1 MPLSLPSMP
10 QLVYRVWHSATANL
24 MSLPTP
30 AASCESG
37 SAVGGCQDPAGV
49 SGCPTDTQLV
59 GEVGDQQ
66 AVSHISSVEAD
77 VAELFDFMIG
87 DHMSWK
93 PKRKVDTEVRPGCLG
108 DSGTGVPVGVAWSS
122 ARSWSEEIQEP
133 GTRTASGEEP
143 KGVAIRLLQTADV
156 AQSGVQKRHRLGANN
171 VALRSV
177 VPARLC
183 PGVPGGP
190 GISAVG
196 QSNCGPSSRVD
207 LARRRPPA
215 SPCTVTHPL
224 CSHPCI
230 SFNLALNRGGEV
242 AKPGKVLQHCAG
254 VIASKV
260 SDQLTVF
267 KVGITVNPVDRW
279 RNAGFGYCNEGYTS
293 MQLLH
298 CERNSRACG
307 FLEAA
312 LIAQFRGTL
321 GCQNEAPGGEGFSTE
336 GDCESMCYLYAV
348 FRGLSR
354 TAPDQRQ
361 PVATAVKSRCRPPP
375 QR

>member
-1 MPLSLPSMP
+1 MPLSLPSTY
-10 QLVYRVWHSATANL
+10 QLVYRVEHSATANL
-24 MSLPTP
+24 MSLQTP
-30 AASCESG
+30 ASCESG
-37 SAVGGCQDPAGV
+37 SAAGGYQDTAGV
-49 SGCPTDTQLV
+49 RGCPSGTLLV

-66 AVSHISSVEAD
+66 AVSHISSAEAD
-77 VAELFDFMIG
+77 AAELFDFLIA

-93 PKRKVDTEVRPGCLG
+93 PNHKVATNVRPGCLG
-108 DSGTGVPVGVAWSS
+108 ASGTGAPGS
-122 ARSWSEEIQEP
+122 RSEQIQEP
-133 GTRTASGEEP
+133 GLRTVFGKEQGA
-143 KGVAIRLLQTADV
+143 ALRLLQTAGG
-156 AQSGVQKRHRLGANN
+156 AQSGVQKRQRLEANS
-171 VALRSV
+171 VALRPV
-177 VPARLC
+177 VPAVEGRPARLC

-190 GISAVG
+190 GISATSV
-196 QSNCGPSSRVD
+196 SNCGTSSKVD
-207 LARRRPPA
+207 LPRRRPPA

-230 SFNLALNRGGEV
+230 SFNLALTRGGEV
-242 AKPGKVLQHCAG
+242 AKPGTVLQHCAG

-267 KVGITVNPVDRW
+267 KIGITVNPVDRW

-354 TAPDQRQ
+354 TAPERRL

>member
-1 MPLSLPSMP
+1 M
-10 QLVYRVWHSATANL
+10 
-24 MSLPTP
+24 
-30 AASCESG
+30 C
-37 SAVGGCQDPAGV
+37 
-49 SGCPTDTQLV
+49 
-59 GEVGDQQ
+59 
-66 AVSHISSVEAD
+66 
-77 VAELFDFMIG
+77 
-87 DHMSWK
+87 
-93 PKRKVDTEVRPGCLG
+93 
-108 DSGTGVPVGVAWSS
+108 
-122 ARSWSEEIQEP
+122 
-133 GTRTASGEEP
+133 
-143 KGVAIRLLQTADV
+143 
-156 AQSGVQKRHRLGANN
+156 
-171 VALRSV
+171 
-177 VPARLC
+177 
-183 PGVPGGP
+183 PGGP

-196 QSNCGPSSRVD
+196 ESNCGPSSKVD

-215 SPCTVTHPL
+215 SPFTVTHSL

-230 SFNLALNRGGEV
+230 SFNLALTRGGEV

-267 KVGITVNPVDRW
+267 KIGITVNPVDRW
-279 RNAGFGYCNEGYTS
+279 RNAGFGYCNEGHTS

-312 LIAQFRGTL
+312 LIAQFRGTQ

-354 TAPDQRQ
+354 TAPERCQ

>member
-1 MPLSLPSMP
+1 MPLSLPSIQP
-10 QLVYRVWHSATANL
+10 LVYRVEHSASANL
-24 MSLPTP
+24 MSLQTP
-30 AASCESG
+30 ASCESG
-37 SAVGGCQDPAGV
+37 SAAGGYQDPAGV
-49 SGCPTDTQLV
+49 RGCATGILLE

-66 AVSHISSVEAD
+66 AVSHISSAEAD
-77 VAELFDFMIG
+77 AAELFDFLIA

-93 PKRKVDTEVRPGCLG
+93 PNHKVATDVRHGCLG
-108 DSGTGVPVGVAWSS
+108 ASVTGAPGS
-122 ARSWSEEIQEP
+122 RSEQIQEP
-133 GTRTASGEEP
+133 GLRTVFGKEE
-143 KGVAIRLLQTADV
+143 GLALRLLQTAGG
-156 AQSGVQKRHRLGANN
+156 AQSGVQKRQRMEANS
-171 VALRSV
+171 VALRPV
-177 VPARLC
+177 VPA
-183 PGVPGGP
+183 VPGEP
-190 GISAVG
+190 GISATSV
-196 QSNCGPSSRVD
+196 SNCSPSSMVD

-242 AKPGKVLQHCAG
+242 AKPGTVLQHCAG
-254 VIASKV
+254 IIASKV

-267 KVGITVNPVDRW
+267 KIGITVNPVDRW

-354 TAPDQRQ
+354 TAPDRRP